1 MYDARE
7 KATRDRQ
14 WAINASRIEGKIEGE
29 IRGEIRGEIKLIRTL
44 EEILQQPASNETE
57 LTGKSLEELQAITA
71 NLQTKIRGRTI

>member
-14 WAINASRIEGKIEGE
+14 WAINASRIEGE

>member
-14 WAINASRIEGKIEGE
+14 WAINASRIEGKIE
-29 IRGEIRGEIKLIRTL
+29 GEIKLIRTL

-57 LTGKSLEELQAITA
+57 LTGKSLEELQAIA
-71 NLQTKIRGRTI
+71 ARLKTKIRGRTI

>member
-14 WAINASRIEGKIEGE
+14 WAINASRIEGKIEGKIE
-29 IRGEIRGEIKLIRTL
+29 GEIKLIRTL

-57 LTGKSLEELQAITA
+57 LTGKSLEELQAIA
-71 NLQTKIRGRTI
+71 ARLKTKIRGRTI

>member
-1 MYDARE
+1 MYDACE

-14 WAINASRIEGKIEGE
+14 WAINASRIEGKIEGK
-29 IRGEIRGEIKLIRTL
+29 IKLIRTL